1 MESLFAQISPPL
13 ALVIAGVFIA
23 VFILTY
29 MNLHLITQFIHN
41 KSLGQ
46 RDEIVKYLELMFIEV
61 EVEKLTRQLLFL
73 SFGLGAFF
81 FLIFWPNI
89 IFSSLL
95 GGVFALLGWIVPKHI
110 VIHLYEKRCNQFVQ
124 QMVDGLT
131 ILSNGIRAGISLQ
144 DAMGRAAKNLPNP
157 LAQEFNKVLSQ
168 INVGQT
174 LEDAL
179 NELGERIPRP
189 DVQMFVTAVNI
200 LRTSGGNMGETFQ
213 TITYTIRERQKIEK
227 KIEALTS
234 GAIMQGVIITMIPF
248 VLLGIFWIS
257 DPSLVIPLFTTFQ
270 GLVALTAVLGLQ
282 TIGGL
287 MIRRIVDI
295 KV

>member
-1 MESLFAQISPPL
+1 MEALFAQISPPL
-13 ALVIAGVFIA
+13 AFVIAGVFIS
-23 VFILTY
+23 VFIVTY
-29 MNLHLITQFIHN
+29 MNLNRITQFIHN

-46 RDEIVKYLELMFIEV
+46 RDEIVKYLELMFIEF
-61 EVEKLTRQLLFL
+61 EVEKLTKQLLFL
-73 SFGLGAFF
+73 SFGLGALF
-81 FLIFWPNI
+81 FLALWPNI
-89 IFSSLL
+89 ILSVLLGGAFSLL
-95 GGVFALLGWIVPKHI
+95 GWVIPKHI
-110 VIHLYEKRCNQFVQ
+110 VVYMYEKRCNQFVQ

-157 LAQEFNKVLSQ
+157 LAQEFDKVLSQ

-234 GAIMQGVIITMIPF
+234 GAIMQGVIITMVPF
-248 VLLGIFWIS
+248 ILLGIFWVS
-257 DPSLVIPLFTTFQ
+257 DPTLVTPLFTTFP
-270 GLVALTAVLGLQ
+270 GLLALAGVIGLQ
-282 TIGGL
+282 TMGGL
-287 MIRRIVDI
+287 IIRRIVDI